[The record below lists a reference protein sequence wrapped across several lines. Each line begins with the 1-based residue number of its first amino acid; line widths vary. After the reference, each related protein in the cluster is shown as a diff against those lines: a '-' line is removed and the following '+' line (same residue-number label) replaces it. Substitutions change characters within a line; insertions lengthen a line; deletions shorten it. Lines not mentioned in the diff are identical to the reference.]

1 MTCIRTVGYS
11 YNLRVKEKSE
21 RTAEARERQSYDLK
35 AERYKSKGEKGTMI
49 TKGKIHL
56 KI

>member
-1 MTCIRTVGYS
+1 MTCIRTVEYS

-21 RTAEARERQSYDLK
+21 RTAEARKRQNYDLK
-35 AERYKSKGEKGTMI
+35 AERYKSEDEKETII
-49 TKGKIHL
+49 TKDKIYF